1 MMSKW
6 FKIYLRNYIR
16 SPKFLLSIILILSVT
31 ATYIV
36 MDRGDSTMRVGIV
49 DESNGEYGERLLDDL
64 TELDSI
70 FEFTRVEDLTSL
82 RSGLESGNY
91 ILGYKI
97 KDSLDSKFEKGNFN
111 NLIEVYAPDNSLM
124 VNLTNEI
131 VYAQLFRQYSFDYM
145 TKMLLDYDENIF
157 YNTSVDEL
165 EIKYDKYIDSDYTYK
180 FQGAPEKINRSFYSR
195 IIPID
200 KVFAFIVFVMGS
212 LSLLEVYEFRKTQL
226 ALNSSKGQRTVME
239 NYIVASY
246 VLTTGIM
253 ALAIEAFILPSGID
267 LNRILVF
274 ANYSISILLIINV
287 YGLIFRRAENYVVYL
302 PVIIIASLLIPNVI
316 VDVER
321 YFSGFEIFRYLFGPH
336 YFILFSHFKLIGNL
350 LAFMILSM
358 LVGFA
363 YKMLSL
369 GINKSVS
376 NYVSESEKNI

>member
-1 MMSKW
+1 MKKW
-6 FKIYLRNYIR
+6 FKIYLRKYIR
-16 SPKFLLSIILILSVT
+16 SPKFLLSIILLLSIAAV
-31 ATYIV
+31 YIN
-36 MDRGDSTMRVGIV
+36 MDSGDSAMRVGIV
-49 DESNGEYGERLLDDL
+49 NESNGEYSEGLIENL
-64 TELDSI
+64 TELGSL
-70 FEFTRVEDLTSL
+70 FEFTRVDDLNSL

-91 ILGYKI
+91 IIGYKI
-97 KDSLDSKFEKGNFN
+97 KDSLDAKFEKGNFN

-131 VYAQLFRQYSFDYM
+131 LYAQLFRQYSFDYM

-157 YNTSVDEL
+157 YNTSVDQL

-200 KVFAFIVFVMGS
+200 KVFSFIVFVMGS

-226 ALNSSKGQRTVME
+226 ALNSSKGQRFVME
-239 NYIVASY
+239 NYIVACY
-246 VLTTGIM
+246 VLTTGV
-253 ALAIEAFILPSGID
+253 LGLCIEALILPSGID

-274 ANYSISILLIINV
+274 ANYSISILLLINV
-287 YGLIFRRAENYVVYL
+287 YGSVFRRAENYVVYL

-321 YFSGFEIFRYLFGPH
+321 YFSGLGIFRYLFGPH
-336 YFILFSHFKLIGNL
+336 YFILFSNLGLVGNL
-350 LAFMILSM
+350 LAFMLLSILI
-358 LVGFA
+358 GFA
-363 YKMLSL
+363 YKTLSL
-369 GINKSVS
+369 GINRIVS